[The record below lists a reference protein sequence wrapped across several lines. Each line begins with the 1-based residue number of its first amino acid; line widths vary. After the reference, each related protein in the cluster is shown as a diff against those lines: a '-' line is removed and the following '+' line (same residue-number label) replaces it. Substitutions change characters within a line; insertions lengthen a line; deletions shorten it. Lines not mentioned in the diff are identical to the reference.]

1 MTTQDMASS
10 LLFWGM
16 LAALLMILFYIG
28 FLTWAIVVVF
38 HDWRKK
44 RRECRCFDIR
54 DTEI

>member
-44 RRECRCFDIR
+44 RRECRCFDIK